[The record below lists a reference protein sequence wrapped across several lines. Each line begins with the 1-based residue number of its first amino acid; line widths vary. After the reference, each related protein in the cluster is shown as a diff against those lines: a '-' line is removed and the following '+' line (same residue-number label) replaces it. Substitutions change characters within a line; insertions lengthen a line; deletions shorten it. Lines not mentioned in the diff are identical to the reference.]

1 MPLKRNELSSTTD
14 EHEHLLLSLSSRL
27 SSLLCQKRFLLSTTT
42 TISVVLRRFDQ
53 STIEFNLS
61 STARVFEL
69 KRTIEEKFD
78 DPSIH
83 WKAVWRRYLLVTD
96 DQQSLIHPNRS
107 IQSYGISN
115 DSQLTFAR
123 RRRSK

>member
-1 MPLKRNELSSTTD
+1 MPLKRD

-27 SSLLCQKRFLLSTTT
+27 SFLCQKRFLLPTT
-42 TISVVLRRFDQ
+42 TISVILRRFDQ
-53 STIEFNLS
+53 STIELTLS
-61 STARVFEL
+61 SAARVFEL

-83 WKAVWRRYLLVTD
+83 WKAVWKRYLLVTD
-96 DQQSLIHPNRS
+96 DQQQQLIHPNRS